1 MKEVKYNCFIC
12 GKPIKS
18 DNFSVEHIILNGIG
32 GKLRSKNL
40 ICKQCNNEL
49 GSNSDVALSESLS
62 FYTDMLQVK
71 KDRDN
76 DHNQVMIDENGHEI
90 IVEDAGNK
98 LKLRR
103 PYFNKEVL
111 GGEKRYHIVVKNKEE
126 LRKYLAGQ
134 VRAGEITQ
142 EQMDEVMSKAKMTKQ
157 RPRLNIQTCVLEEAF
172 PSIIKSAVDYYI
184 ECFHRTEDIKHLIP
198 YLKGEKDCKEVLNL
212 IVFDQLPYTDNP
224 NEITHMIHLEG
235 TAKTGVLYALMEY
248 YSIYTYVVF
257 LKENY
262 SGPYINVT
270 YCYDVINNVEVKRDF
285 SLSVDRKWI
294 ADYKEYFEKKQN
306 TLFAA
311 TEKRANRIMG
321 IWQKKER
328 EKLLGDIVNKAFAKH
343 PDGCLITPEI
353 YNQLVNDIIVG
364 LEEYF
369 VG

>member
-12 GKPIKS
+12 EEPIEGE
-18 DNFSVEHIILNGIG
+18 NVTVEHIILNGIG

-40 ICKQCNNEL
+40 ICKKCNNML
-49 GSNSDVALSESLS
+49 GSSSDVALSESLS

-103 PYFNKEVL
+103 PYFNKEVI
-111 GGEKRYHIVVKNKEE
+111 GDEKRYHIVVKNKDE
-126 LRKYLAGQ
+126 LKKYLSGQ

-157 RPRLNIQTCVLEEAF
+157 RPKLNIQTCVPEEAF
-172 PSIIKSAVDYYI
+172 PSIVKSAVDYYI
-184 ECFHRTEDIKHLIP
+184 ECFHRNEDIKHLIP
-198 YLKGEKDCKEVLNL
+198 YLKGEKDCKEILNL
-212 IVFDQLPYTDNP
+212 IVFDQLPYADNP

-235 TAKTGVLYALMEY
+235 SAKTGVLYALMEY

-257 LKENY
+257 LKEDY
-262 SGPYINVT
+262 SGVDVNVT
-270 YCYDVINNVEVKRDF
+270 YCYDVINNGEVKRDF

-294 ADYKEYFEKKQN
+294 DDYKNSFESKSKELFEK
-306 TLFAA
+306 
-311 TEKRANRIMG
+311 TEKRANKILG
-321 IWQKKER
+321 IWQVKER
-328 EKLLGDIVNKAFAKH
+328 EKLVSDIVNKAFGKH
-343 PDGCLITPEI
+343 PEGCLITPEI
-353 YNQLVNDIIVG
+353 YDQLVNDIIGG